1 LLIFGIFSLSV
12 RFPFNVSQI
21 ESELGLLFV
30 EVSELERMLAFGKG
44 VELRMLWLESLMEFI
59 ELVEWVFEMFWFEFG
74 FDDEFVF
81 VLILLMEF
89 IVLLNQIFMS

>member
-44 VELRMLWLESLMEFI
+44 VELRML
-59 ELVEWVFEMFWFEFG
+59 
-74 FDDEFVF
+74 
-81 VLILLMEF
+81 
-89 IVLLNQIFMS
+89 